1 MGAAAAAA
9 VVAAAKELLALRTLL
24 AAGLRRQRQG
34 TLFTG
39 ETRPARLGGSCRQ
52 LVRDMV
58 GEGEGAPLLPML
70 VTALESRPSREH
82 GMRVPCGQ
90 SEKRREQQV
99 ELYSRVGNRV
109 LGLGSLGPC
118 VKCGRRDKAGC
129 RSRVVA

>member
-1 MGAAAAAA
+1 MGAAGAAA
-9 VVAAAKELLALRTLL
+9 VVGAAKELLALRTLL

-39 ETRPARLGGSCRQ
+39 ETRPARLGGSCWQ

-82 GMRVPCGQ
+82 GMAHAHADNL
-90 SEKRREQQV
+90 RREQNSKQSV
-99 ELYSRVGNRV
+99 TLA
-109 LGLGSLGPC
+109 
-118 VKCGRRDKAGC
+118 CGEQSAWVTC
-129 RSRVVA
+129 WAM

>member
-1 MGAAAAAA
+1 MGAAGAAA
-9 VVAAAKELLALRTLL
+9 VVAAAKELLALRTVL

-58 GEGEGAPLLPML
+58 EGEGAPLLPML

-82 GMRVPCGQ
+82 GTRV
-90 SEKRREQQV
+90 RTI
-99 ELYSRVGNRV
+99 
-109 LGLGSLGPC
+109 
-118 VKCGRRDKAGC
+118 
-129 RSRVVA
+129 